1 MYDMNLLFESKKGI
15 VVLSI
20 FTFLVGLFIGGFT
33 RLKIFE
39 DLRFK
44 FLLFFFI
51 MYSSSVSLNIAII
64 LSLLLLVAYQT
75 ILKVSMSENF
85 GVINESEYLENPLM
99 KSSELE
105 PMNDKNFILITPKEM
120 SNKMIKEGKEI
131 MNLIQEMR
139 ENGFVDEREQ
149 NIIYELEN
157 KANNLIQSGMNT
169 LDNNQYSGI
178 TLKT

>member
-1 MYDMNLLFESKKGI
+1 MNLLFENKKGI
-15 VVLSI
+15 IVLSV

-51 MYSSSVSLNIAII
+51 MYSSSVSINIAII
-64 LSLLLLVAYQT
+64 ISLLLLVAYQT
-75 ILKVSMSENF
+75 ILKASMSESF

-120 SNKMIKEGKEI
+120 SNKMIKEGNEI

>member
-1 MYDMNLLFESKKGI
+1 MNLLFESKQGI
-15 VVLSI
+15 IVFSI
-20 FTFLVGLFIGGFT
+20 FTLLVGLFIGGIT
-33 RLKIFE
+33 KLIIIE

-44 FLLFFFI
+44 FLLFLFI
-51 MYSSSVSLNIAII
+51 MYSSSISLNIAII
-64 LSLLLLVAYQT
+64 ISLLLLIVYQT

-85 GVINESEYLENPLM
+85 KVINEFEYLENPLM

-105 PMNDKNFILITPKEM
+105 QMNDKDFILITPKEM

-131 MNLIQEMR
+131 MYLIQEMR
-139 ENGFVDEREQ
+139 ENGFIDEREQ

-157 KANNLIQSGMNT
+157 KANNLIQSGINS
-169 LDNNQYSGI
+169 LDNNLYSGI